1 MGIWMWLSH
10 YLSWKKRFFFCLE
23 HEWIMTFPYFPMI
36 LGMSDHPNWQIL
48 GQPPTSHGEAS
59 MDPSPWF
66 FFSQSSTVPS
76 MKLRIGGTITIRYRN
91 IVLHTQ
97 NMYNIYIY
105 INLQLVNF
113 IHIWL
118 ICRNF
123 MVKSLWSMFICPG
136 NLGLADC
143 TAWSGLEGCT
153 HYILLEM
160 DLPKLLPIHRYS
172 CFIHRHT

>member
-10 YLSWKKRFFFCLE
+10 YLSWKKRFFLFGTWMNYDFSILS
-23 HEWIMTFPYFPMI
+23 HDIGNVRPSQLTNFRSTTNQPWWSFHGSIAMI
-36 LGMSDHPNWQIL
+36 
-48 GQPPTSHGEAS
+48 
-59 MDPSPWF
+59 

-97 NMYNIYIY
+97 NMYNIY